1 MRTIACL
8 VFLTACGGSVASSQ
22 DAGSDSSGAT
32 DGAAPSDSGSKTDAP
47 TDPLGTF
54 CQGGAAKLEENGKD
68 NPVFSVKGKAIYLN
82 CCNAAAVT
90 IATGQHAALYTLRW
104 QQYGG
109 GPSPVVL
116 GGMDTNVVLALG
128 CDPTTT
134 SCTSGN
140 SVELYTQGFVGTITY
155 QQMASSMRVSYC
167 VAVSETPSD
176 PHAIVHS
183 LRLYVPNVDSP

>member
-1 MRTIACL
+1 MVL
-8 VFLTACGGSVASSQ
+8 LTACGGSVASAS
-22 DAGSDSSGAT
+22 DGGST
-32 DGAAPSDSGSKTDAP
+32 DGAAPSDASSKTDAP
-47 TDPLGTF
+47 TDPLKTF

-90 IATGQHAALYTLRW
+90 INASQHAEIYTLRW

-167 VAVSETPSD
+167 VAVSETASD
-176 PHAIVHS
+176 PHTIVHS
-183 LRLYVPNVDSP
+183 LRLYLPNVDSP